1 MAAAINRIKSSIV
14 KSATLICL
22 TQHVYCDNLNMYLD
36 TNMMSGEAMN
46 KIIGVTDLQRKFR
59 KIFDEV
65 AEDHVPYILTRGSRP
80 EAVLIPYEQYMKYIQ
95 IDESGVLRRFNEL
108 LTKMAEVNAEY
119 STEEVEKDIRS
130 ARKTVRSRRHR

>member
-1 MAAAINRIKSSIV
+1 
-14 KSATLICL
+14 
-22 TQHVYCDNLNMYLD
+22 MYLD
-36 TNMMSGEAMN
+36 TNMRSEEAMN

-119 STEEVEKDIRS
+119 SAEEVEKDIQS